1 MLTTAKAFRTLAFFA
16 ASMNVYAQEPG
27 SDARFRQ
34 LDSNADGYVSR
45 AEGNNAE
52 ELNTRFSELDVN
64 NDNKLSREEYA
75 ALEREAREA
84 AAKNAREQ
92 QASRRS
98 SAAGGSK

>member
-1 MLTTAKAFRTLAFFA
+1 MLNTLKAFAPIAIFI
-16 ASMNVYAQEPG
+16 ASTNVYAQEPG
-27 SDARFRQ
+27 SDARFQR
-34 LDSNADGYVSR
+34 LDTNADGYVSR
-45 AEGNNAE
+45 AEANDAE

-64 NDNKLSREEYA
+64 NDGKLTRDEYG